1 MVLSKTYNWILIVL
15 LLGLFNLQASAQEEA
30 PVINHIKTALKAG
43 SSKDLAKYFNDMVE
57 LGIDGEK
64 SNYSRTQAEF
74 VVRDFFKKNPPVDV
88 QFMFKGSSK
97 EGLMYAMGKYN
108 SSGGTYTVYILV
120 KQFNG
125 NYLIDTIDFSK
136 E

>member
-1 MVLSKTYNWILIVL
+1 MIQIKTYKWILMVL
-15 LLGLFNLQASAQEEA
+15 LLGFFIVQANAQQETQ
-30 PVINHIKTALKAG
+30 VINHIKTALKAG

-97 EGLMYAMGKYN
+97 EGLMYAMGKYT
-108 SSGGTYTVYILV
+108 STGGTYTVYILV

-125 NYLIDTIDFSK
+125 SYLIDTIDFSK